1 MFAAPRSRDRP
12 VNREWVLASD
22 NSGKLRELTTLLSDS
37 GFSVVGQ
44 GALGV
49 IPAEETGKTFV
60 ENAILKARNAAHQT
74 GRPAIADDSGI
85 EVDALGGAPGVY
97 SARFA
102 GEGASDAENVAKML
116 SQLAGVPWQERQA
129 RFRCLMVYLRWADDP
144 APLICE
150 GTWPGYIA
158 ASPGGENGFGYDPVF
173 WVPEENCTAAELSPS
188 AKNTLSHRAKALKL
202 LVNELTTRAG

>member
-1 MFAAPRSRDRP
+1 M
-12 VNREWVLASD
+12 NRELVLASD
-22 NSGKLRELTTLLSDS
+22 NSGKLRELGALLSGA

-60 ENAILKARNAAHQT
+60 ENAILKARNAAEQT

-85 EVDALGGAPGVY
+85 EVDALDGAPGVY

-102 GEGASDAENVAKML
+102 GKGASDADNVAKLL
-116 SQLAGVPWQERQA
+116 SQLADVPFEERRA
-129 RFRCLMVYLRWADDP
+129 RFRCLMVSLRWADDP

-158 ASPGGENGFGYDPVF
+158 VSPSGENGFGYDPVF
-173 WVPEENCTAAELSPS
+173 WVPEENCTAAELAPS
-188 AKNTLSHRAKALKL
+188 VKNTLSHRAKALDL
-202 LVNELTTRAG
+202 LINELIARAG

>member
-1 MFAAPRSRDRP
+1 M
-12 VNREWVLASD
+12 NRELVLASD
-22 NSGKLRELTTLLSDS
+22 NSGKLRELDALLSGT

-44 GALGV
+44 GVLGV

-60 ENAILKARNAAHQT
+60 ENAILKARNAARQT

-85 EVDALGGAPGVY
+85 EVDALDGAPGVY

-102 GEGASDAENVAKML
+102 GEGASDSENVAKML

-129 RFRCLMVYLRWADDP
+129 RFRCLMVCLRRGDDP

-150 GTWPGYIA
+150 GTWKGYIA
-158 ASPGGENGFGYDPVF
+158 ASASGENGFGYDPVF

-202 LVNELTTRAG
+202 LVKELTTRAG

>member
-1 MFAAPRSRDRP
+1 M
-12 VNREWVLASD
+12 NRELVLASD
-22 NSGKLRELTTLLSDS
+22 NSGKLRELTTLLLDS

-49 IPAEETGKTFV
+49 VPAEETGKTFV

-74 GRPAIADDSGI
+74 GRSAIADDSGI
-85 EVDALGGAPGVY
+85 EVDALGGAPGID

-102 GEGASDAENVAKML
+102 GEGASDSENVAMML
-116 SQLAGVPWQERQA
+116 SRLAGVPFEERQA
-129 RFRCLMVYLRWADDP
+129 RFRCLMVYLRREDDP

-158 ASPGGENGFGYDPVF
+158 VSPSGENGFGYDPAF
-173 WVPEENCTAAELSPS
+173 WIPEENCTAAELSPN